1 METFTYQTAAYQKG
15 ISKEGMIV
23 ANNWAN
29 RPEDER
35 FTSLNDLIEVRRNKT
50 NLMRDSLVNVKASK
64 LKVIGEETDSDLRQ
78 GKIFVEYFDE
88 ATQKWFKTEPTN
100 WGFNQVSSLGKGMPS
115 YFRTLPA
122 TLAAD
127 CIYWGISQNR
137 AKQFVKSYANIAEG
151 SNEGTLSAMTGP
163 DYGRIYDYEVAQCVR
178 DSIYNTD
185 FKIPG
190 ALTGNNTYD
199 PFVPVTKATTTLFAS
214 DRDIFL
220 FLVDDKNPIEVGKL
234 KNGDPDLMFRGFYV
248 SNSEVGAKSF
258 RLGTMY
264 LRGVCM
270 NRCLWGV
277 ENFQEIKIN
286 HTKFALDRFRD
297 EAAPALRDYSNGNS
311 DNLIQGVENA
321 KAQKLAKDDEEMLEF
336 LQKRVGLSQKMS
348 QAALDRHQEEEDAPV
363 RTTWDTVQAITAIA
377 RDIPHQDNRFE
388 IERKAGQL
396 LDKVTA

>member
-1 METFTYQTAAYQKG
+1 
-15 ISKEGMIV
+15 
-23 ANNWAN
+23 
-29 RPEDER
+29 
-35 FTSLNDLIEVRRNKT
+35 
-50 NLMRDSLVNVKASK
+50 
-64 LKVIGEETDSDLRQ
+64 
-78 GKIFVEYFDE
+78 
-88 ATQKWFKTEPTN
+88 
-100 WGFNQVSSLGKGMPS
+100 
-115 YFRTLPA
+115 
-122 TLAAD
+122 
-127 CIYWGISQNR
+127 
-137 AKQFVKSYANIAEG
+137 
-151 SNEGTLSAMTGP
+151 MTGP

-336 LQKRVGLSQKMS
+336 LQKRVGLSQRMS

-377 RDIPHQDNRFE
+377 RDIPYQDNRFE